1 MAIANTSGADY
12 TIQPNL
18 KGSGS
23 VNNRGTAARAGS
35 VSPVLKNVAVSRAQ
49 VGAFAS
55 TVVDGTETDKAV
67 SSGSIAYNNTKPTA
81 MRYSTTVAGQS
92 NMVLRSGAD
101 VPGQIRSIAKRES
114 YKVTKISTAIRTA
127 QWNSYTGKYK
137 ENGTYSRTGY
147 SVTVT
152 IVAHGLV
159 SGDVVKLD
167 FTSGNATDGVYSVVR
182 VDDNTFTLTDTA
194 TGSTSGNVVLYGPA
208 GNTES
213 PGTDNAANPSRTAPG
228 QLTYKGGARLP
239 VTNNDYKAKTG

>member
-1 MAIANTSGADY
+1 MAIANTSGVNY
-12 TIQPNL
+12 TTQPNL

-35 VSPVLKNVAVSRAQ
+35 VSPILKNVAVSRAQ

-67 SSGSIAYNNTKPTA
+67 SAGPIAYNNTKPTA

-101 VPGQIRSIAKRES
+101 LPGQVRSIAKRES
-114 YKVTKISTAIRTA
+114 YKVTKTATAIRTA
-127 QWNSYTGKYK
+127 QWNSYTGKYS

-147 SVTVT
+147 AVTVT
-152 IVAHGLV
+152 MAAHGLV
-159 SGDVVKLD
+159 TGDVVKLD
-167 FTSGNATDGVYSVVR
+167 FTSGSATDGVYSIVR
-182 VDDNTFTLTDTA
+182 VDNNSFTLTDTA
-194 TGSTSGNVVLYGPA
+194 TGSTSGNVVVSGPA
-208 GNTES
+208 GSTEN

-228 QLTYKGGARLP
+228 QLTYKGGALLP